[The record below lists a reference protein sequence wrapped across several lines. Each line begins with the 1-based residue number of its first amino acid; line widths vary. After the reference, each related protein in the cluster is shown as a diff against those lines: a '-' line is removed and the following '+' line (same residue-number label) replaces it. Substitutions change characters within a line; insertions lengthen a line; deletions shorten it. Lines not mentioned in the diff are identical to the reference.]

1 MFIFLLVKVKWNKET
16 LALDLDTNEQPN
28 VFKAQIFALT
38 GVSTER
44 QKVMFKGAVIKDEE
58 WNPVT
63 LKAIKNVLPLR

>member
-1 MFIFLLVKVKWNKET
+1 MYTV
-16 LALDLDTNEQPN
+16 DLDTTEPPA

-58 WNPVT
+58 WNPAT
-63 LKAIKNVLPLR
+63 IKAVKDVS